1 MHQSAPD
8 VPTACVNFW
17 RYPRLSRPSFIGR
30 TATRSPRQGR
40 LSSCNMSRMDKRLP
54 FLAELER
61 KVLWLSTFMIHNA
74 NHLRASEDGLKIG
87 GHQASSAS
95 LSTILTALYFAVLKP
110 EDRIAVKP
118 HASPIFHAIQ
128 YLFGNQTRENLENF
142 RGYKGAQSYP
152 SRTKDVDDV
161 DFSTGSVGLGVAQTL
176 FASLV
181 QDYVKAHGWA
191 KDRPEGRMI
200 ALVGDAE
207 MDEGN
212 IFEALLEGWKQG
224 LRNCW
229 WIIDYNRQSL
239 DAVIREG
246 LYARFEAIFRAF
258 GWDVVILKY
267 GSLQEAA
274 FKEPG
279 GERLRQWIDTAPNQL
294 YSALTF
300 QGGAAWRK
308 RLLDDLGDQGDMTRL
323 LERRSDAELATLMS
337 NLGGHDLP
345 NLLHAFEAIDHDRP
359 TVFIA
364 YTIKGFT
371 LPLAGHKDN
380 HAGLL
385 TPTQLDGYR
394 DGMGVREG
402 HEWDKFEGVKLPR
415 QTMERFVSE
424 VPFVAKGRRRLDAPL
439 LPVPETLSA
448 PHQPRMST
456 QQGFG
461 LLLNELGRSSEKIA
475 DRIVTT
481 SPDVTVS
488 TNLGAFVN
496 RRGLFARQDMKD
508 LFKAERIPSTFT
520 WDFSPKGQHL
530 ELGIAEMNLFI
541 LLSALGLSHSL
552 FGERLIPIGTLYD
565 PFIERG
571 LDALN
576 YACYQDARFIL
587 IATPS
592 GVTLA
597 PEGGAHQSIA
607 TPLIGL
613 AQDGLA
619 AFEPAFVDE
628 LSVIL
633 RFAFDYLQRSGE
645 TQPSERSWLRDETG
659 GSVYLRLSTRA
670 LEQPQRE
677 IDPPLRDDIIDGA
690 YWLRRPGPNAQ
701 VVVAYTGA
709 VAPEAIEAVGL
720 IAEDRR
726 DVGLLAVTSADR
738 LNAGWTAAQ
747 RARERGL
754 VHATSHIERL
764 LAEVP
769 PHCGLITVIDAHPAT
784 LAWIGSVMGHRT
796 RSLGVEHFGQTG
808 TISDLYRHY
817 GIDAQAILGAAQMI
831 APGRPIRHLRA
842 V

>member
-1 MHQSAPD
+1 
-8 VPTACVNFW
+8 
-17 RYPRLSRPSFIGR
+17 
-30 TATRSPRQGR
+30 
-40 LSSCNMSRMDKRLP
+40 MDQRLP

-95 LSTILTALYFAVLKP
+95 LSTILTALYFAVLRP
-110 EDRIAVKP
+110 EDRVAVKP

-191 KDRPEGRMI
+191 KDRPYGRMI

-323 LERRSDAELATLMS
+323 IERRSDSELAVLMS

-345 NLLHAFEAIDHDRP
+345 NLLRAFESIDHDRP

-385 TPTQLDGYR
+385 TPAQLEGYR
-394 DGMGVREG
+394 QGTDVRAG
-402 HEWDKFEGVKLPR
+402 HEWDRFEGMKVPR
-415 QTMERFVSE
+415 EAMERFLE
-424 VPFVAKGRRRLDAPL
+424 QVPFVAKGRRRL
-439 LPVPETLSA
+439 SA
-448 PHQPRMST
+448 PRLSVPAMVSMPHQARMST

-461 LLLNELGRSSEKIA
+461 LVLNELARSSEPIVE
-475 DRIVTT
+475 RVVTT

-508 LFKAERIPSTFT
+508 LFKAERIPSTFA
-520 WDFSPKGQHL
+520 WDFSSKGQHL

-587 IATPS
+587 VATPS

-628 LSVIL
+628 LSIVL
-633 RFAFDYLQRSGE
+633 WFALDYLQRSGDGE
-645 TQPSERSWLRDETG
+645 PNEKSWLRDETG
-659 GSVYLRLSTRA
+659 GSVYLRLSTRL

-677 IDPPLRDDIIDGA
+677 IDPSLRDQIIDGA
-690 YWLRRPGPNAQ
+690 YWLRKPGPNAQ
-701 VVVAYTGA
+701 VVIAYTGA

-754 VHATSHIERL
+754 VRATSHIERL

-769 PHCGLITVIDAHPAT
+769 AHCGLVTVIDGHPAT
-784 LAWIGSVMGHRT
+784 LAWLGSVMGHRT
-796 RSLGVEHFGQTG
+796 RSLGIEHFGQTG

-817 GIDAQAILGAAQMI
+817 GIDAQAIIGAAQMI

>member
-1 MHQSAPD
+1 
-8 VPTACVNFW
+8 
-17 RYPRLSRPSFIGR
+17 
-30 TATRSPRQGR
+30 
-40 LSSCNMSRMDKRLP
+40 
-54 FLAELER
+54 
-61 KVLWLSTFMIHNA
+61 
-74 NHLRASEDGLKIG
+74 
-87 GHQASSAS
+87 
-95 LSTILTALYFAVLKP
+95 
-110 EDRIAVKP
+110 
-118 HASPIFHAIQ
+118 
-128 YLFGNQTRENLENF
+128 
-142 RGYKGAQSYP
+142 
-152 SRTKDVDDV
+152 
-161 DFSTGSVGLGVAQTL
+161 
-176 FASLV
+176 
-181 QDYVKAHGWA
+181 
-191 KDRPEGRMI
+191 
-200 ALVGDAE
+200 
-207 MDEGN
+207 
-212 IFEALLEGWKQG
+212 
-224 LRNCW
+224 
-229 WIIDYNRQSL
+229 
-239 DAVIREG
+239 
-246 LYARFEAIFRAF
+246 
-258 GWDVVILKY
+258 
-267 GSLQEAA
+267 
-274 FKEPG
+274 
-279 GERLRQWIDTAPNQL
+279 
-294 YSALTF
+294 
-300 QGGAAWRK
+300 
-308 RLLDDLGDQGDMTRL
+308 
-323 LERRSDAELATLMS
+323 
-337 NLGGHDLP
+337 
-345 NLLHAFEAIDHDRP
+345 
-359 TVFIA
+359 
-364 YTIKGFT
+364 

-394 DGMGVREG
+394 DGMGVRQG
-402 HEWDKFEGVKLPR
+402 HEWDKFEGVKLAR
-415 QTMERFVSE
+415 ETMERFVSE

-439 LPVPETLSA
+439 LPVPETLA
-448 PHQPRMST
+448 TPHQPRMST

-475 DRIVTT
+475 ERIVTT

-628 LSVIL
+628 LSVIF

-645 TQPSERSWLRDETG
+645 AQPSERSWLRDETG
-659 GSVYLRLSTRA
+659 GSVYLRLSTRV

-677 IDPPLRDDIIDGA
+677 IDPSLRDDIIDGA

-769 PHCGLITVIDAHPAT
+769 PHCGLVTVIDAHPAT

>member
-1 MHQSAPD
+1 M
-8 VPTACVNFW
+8 AC
-17 RYPRLSRPSFIGR
+17 
-30 TATRSPRQGR
+30 
-40 LSSCNMSRMDKRLP
+40 MDTRLP

-74 NHLRASEDGLKIG
+74 NHLRASEDGLKVG

-128 YLFGNQTRENLENF
+128 YLFGNQTRENLANF

-191 KDRPEGRMI
+191 KERPEGRMI

-274 FKEPG
+274 FNEPG

-345 NLLHAFEAIDHDRP
+345 NLLQAFEAIDHDRP

-385 TPTQLDGYR
+385 TPTQLEGYR

-402 HEWDKFEGVKLPR
+402 HEWDKLEGVKLPR
-415 QTMERFVSE
+415 ETMERFLAE

-439 LPVPETLSA
+439 LPVPETLST

-461 LLLNELGRSSEKIA
+461 LLLNEVGRSSEKIA
-475 DRIVTT
+475 ERIVTT

-530 ELGIAEMNLFI
+530 ELGIAEMNLFT

-587 IATPS
+587 VATPS

-633 RFAFDYLQRSGE
+633 RFAFNYLQRSGE
-645 TQPSERSWLRDETG
+645 TEPSERSWLRDETG
-659 GSVYLRLSTRA
+659 GSVYLRLSTRS
-670 LEQPQRE
+670 LEQPQRV
-677 IDPPLRDDIIDGA
+677 IDAPLRDDIIDGA

-701 VVVAYTGA
+701 IVVAYTGA

-754 VHATSHIERL
+754 VHATSSYRT
-764 LAEVP
+764 AV
-769 PHCGLITVIDAHPAT
+769 GR
-784 LAWIGSVMGHRT
+784 GSAPLRPGHRHRRAPGDSRLARLCDRAQDAFARRRAFRPDGHHF
-796 RSLGVEHFGQTG
+796 RSLSSLWDRRAGDPRRRPNDRAGTTHQAFEGRIGVTAFFSAITCGSPGKTWPFSWEPWRCVCAARGGTQTV
-808 TISDLYRHY
+808 
-817 GIDAQAILGAAQMI
+817 LG
-831 APGRPIRHLRA
+831 R
-842 V
+842 